1 MHKIRIG
8 YHVVEFKRDIETD
21 ISKIID
27 IKYSDVPG
35 CHYGYISVKFENTHG
50 FTDVWG
56 LAVNKK
62 WLDKTVDFLEI
73 DGVKYAEQDLFKYM
87 QKFQN
92 EKLMKEI
99 DSL

>member
-1 MHKIRIG
+1 MPKIRIG
-8 YHVVEFKRDIETD
+8 YHNVEYNQNIETD

-27 IKYSDVPG
+27 IKYIVMPAS
-35 CHYGYISVKFENTHG
+35 HNEYISVKFRNTRG

-56 LAVNKK
+56 IGINKK
-62 WLDKTVDFLEI
+62 WWDKTVDFLEI
-73 DGVKYAEQDLFKYM
+73 DGVKYAEQDLIKYM

>member
-1 MHKIRIG
+1 MPKIRIG
-8 YHVVEFKRDIETD
+8 YHIVEFHQNIETD

-27 IKYSDVPG
+27 IKYIVMPAS
-35 CHYGYISVKFENTHG
+35 HNKIISVKFKHTNG
-50 FTDVWG
+50 LSDVWG
-56 LAVNKK
+56 IGINRE
-62 WLDKTVDFLEI
+62 WRDKTVDFLEI
-73 DGVKYAEQDLFKYM
+73 DGIKYVDQDLIKYM